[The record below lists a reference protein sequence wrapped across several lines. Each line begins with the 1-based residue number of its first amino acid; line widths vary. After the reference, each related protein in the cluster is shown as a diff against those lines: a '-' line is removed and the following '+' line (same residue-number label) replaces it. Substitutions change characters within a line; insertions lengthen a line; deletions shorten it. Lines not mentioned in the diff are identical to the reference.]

1 MAKKGAPVSAVIHTT
16 VKVENILEKRR
27 IKLQKNEIFNFLSKI
42 AAAVTIW
49 PQVSILSSM
58 KINLFLDYF
67 FFQKYEY

>member
-42 AAAVTIW
+42 AAAVTI
-49 PQVSILSSM
+49 
-58 KINLFLDYF
+58 
-67 FFQKYEY
+67 